1 MARAPRTSLPC
12 ALGCPPLNL
21 THARTTRPPHSLSLR
36 APGLDHFFARVAP
49 AKRYDQLDPEFNRG
63 LLVGSITLA
72 FVGTYALSVFAAQKT
87 LAEQWK

>member
-1 MARAPRTSLPC
+1 MLPRDP
-12 ALGCPPLNL
+12 A
-21 THARTTRPPHSLSLR
+21 
-36 APGLDHFFARVAP
+36 GLDHFFARVAP

-72 FVGTYALSVFAAQKT
+72 FVGTYMLSVFAAQKT